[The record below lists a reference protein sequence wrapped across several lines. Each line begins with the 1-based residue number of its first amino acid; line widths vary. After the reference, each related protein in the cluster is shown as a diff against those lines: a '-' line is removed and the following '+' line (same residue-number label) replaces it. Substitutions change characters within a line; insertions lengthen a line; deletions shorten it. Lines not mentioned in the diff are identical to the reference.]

1 MHLTIHQPVAT
12 SFFDT
17 ACSSYTWN
25 NVEYTASGAYTHT
38 LSNVA
43 GCDST
48 VTLRLT
54 IKQPVTSTFNAVA
67 CDSYQWNDSVY
78 TEGGAYRQTFTA
90 ANGCDSVVT
99 LILTMHY
106 STTGDTVAT
115 ACESFDWY
123 EHTGITAST
132 EALTHVFNTVYGCDS
147 TVTLHLTVNHATT
160 GDTTAVAC
168 ESFEWYGVTYTE
180 TPAVAPTHVYTNV
193 AGCDSTV
200 TLHLTI
206 NHSTTGDTTA
216 VACESFDWYEHTGI
230 TASTEELT
238 HVFASVAGC
247 DSTVTLHLTINHA
260 TTGDTTAMAC
270 ESFEWYGVTYTET
283 PAVAPTH
290 VFTAANGCDSTVTLH
305 LTINHAT
312 TGDTIA
318 RACDSFDWYEHT
330 GITAS
335 TEALTH
341 VFTSVYGCDSTVT
354 LHLTVNYST
363 ESSFDTMAYGSYVW
377 NNETYTTSGTYEQ
390 TLATVNGCDSTVTM
404 NLVVIPDGFVMP
416 YLYNLM
422 DVVLS
427 VNHNEPGHE
436 DVHYIYYRWY
446 RDGELVLEGPDYD
459 SYNEGGNRLNGCYYL
474 EVALDESLEYWV
486 RSNTVCIS
494 NVGIDEAEA
503 LTFTLAPNPVV
514 SGSTVTL
521 TTEADNIDFQGAV
534 INVYDVNGHEVLV
547 QKDDAKIV
555 ANLASGMYIVR
566 LTLSDGRTAVK
577 RMIVR

>member
-1 MHLTIHQPVAT
+1 M
-12 SFFDT
+12 
-17 ACSSYTWN
+17 
-25 NVEYTASGAYTHT
+25 
-38 LSNVA
+38 
-43 GCDST
+43 
-48 VTLRLT
+48 
-54 IKQPVTSTFNAVA
+54 
-67 CDSYQWNDSVY
+67 
-78 TEGGAYRQTFTA
+78 
-90 ANGCDSVVT
+90 
-99 LILTMHY
+99 
-106 STTGDTVAT
+106 
-115 ACESFDWY
+115 
-123 EHTGITAST
+123 
-132 EALTHVFNTVYGCDS
+132 
-147 TVTLHLTVNHATT
+147 
-160 GDTTAVAC
+160 
-168 ESFEWYGVTYTE
+168 
-180 TPAVAPTHVYTNV
+180 
-193 AGCDSTV
+193 
-200 TLHLTI
+200 
-206 NHSTTGDTTA
+206 
-216 VACESFDWYEHTGI
+216 
-230 TASTEELT
+230 
-238 HVFASVAGC
+238 
-247 DSTVTLHLTINHA
+247 
-260 TTGDTTAMAC
+260 
-270 ESFEWYGVTYTET
+270 
-283 PAVAPTH
+283 
-290 VFTAANGCDSTVTLH
+290 TLH

-341 VFTSVYGCDSTVT
+341 VFTTVYGCDSTVT

-363 ESSFDTMAYGSYVW
+363 ESTFDTMAYGSYVW

-390 TLATVNGCDSTVTM
+390 TLATVEGCDSTVTM

-427 VNHNEPGHE
+427 INHNEPGHE